1 MDYRKYLG
9 ASEELV
15 LPYLG
20 GGAVYAPGRRLRLRQ
35 RPTAHGWFHFR
46 VVGRN
51 AALTGGAEAP
61 DLSELPTVN
70 GHLWAGNLVHGGGRS
85 EPLELLP
92 GDEPPRL
99 SPCRARRWHSG
110 DLIFEQLQFETDAEE
125 AARRALEEGRGLS
138 EVKEVP
144 ATLRAAFAYGLVD
157 QASRQLMIPAEPAEV
172 KSHLAEIADGGS
184 DAARAV
190 LRALAAERERARRE
204 AAEMERRRREA
215 LAAGEVRAERARR
228 IEAARRSEAAAID
241 RAEAALEAAGARMRS
256 ARRLDG
262 GNLEVIFTFMDTRFV
277 TVADAATLQ
286 IVDSGICL
294 GHPPRDELIT
304 LESLP
309 GVIREAIET
318 DQLVILRHA

>member
-1 MDYRKYLG
+1 
-9 ASEELV
+9 
-15 LPYLG
+15 
-20 GGAVYAPGRRLRLRQ
+20 
-35 RPTAHGWFHFR
+35 
-46 VVGRN
+46 
-51 AALTGGAEAP
+51 
-61 DLSELPTVN
+61 
-70 GHLWAGNLVHGGGRS
+70 
-85 EPLELLP
+85 
-92 GDEPPRL
+92 
-99 SPCRARRWHSG
+99 
-110 DLIFEQLQFETDAEE
+110 
-125 AARRALEEGRGLS
+125 
-138 EVKEVP
+138 
-144 ATLRAAFAYGLVD
+144 TLRAAFAYAVVD
-157 QASRQLMIPAEPAEV
+157 QASRELMIPAVPAEV
-172 KSHLAEIADGGS
+172 KSHLAEIADRGS

-190 LRALAAERERARRE
+190 LRALAAEREQARRE
-204 AAEMERRRREA
+204 AAEIERRRREA
-215 LAAGEVRAERARR
+215 LAAEEVRAERARR